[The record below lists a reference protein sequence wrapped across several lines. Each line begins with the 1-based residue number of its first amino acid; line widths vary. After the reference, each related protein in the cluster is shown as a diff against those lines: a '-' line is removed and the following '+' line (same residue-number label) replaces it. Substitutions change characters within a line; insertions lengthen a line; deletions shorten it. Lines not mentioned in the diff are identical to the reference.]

1 MDTAEHRMELP
12 KLIEKLREERTK
24 LDDVIA
30 SLEQLEATMAEA
42 KKVVRK
48 KRGRKSMDE
57 AGRKEVSERMK
68 KYWASR
74 RAMQKNA
81 GG

>member
-1 MDTAEHRMELP
+1 MELP
-12 KLIEKLREERTK
+12 DLIEKLRQERAK
-24 LDDVIA
+24 LDDVIG

-57 AGRKEVSERMK
+57 TGRKEVSERMK
-68 KYWASR
+68 KYWTSR
-74 RAMQKNA
+74 RATQQNA
-81 GG
+81 SG

>member
-1 MDTAEHRMELP
+1 MELP
-12 KLIEKLREERTK
+12 KLIEKLREERAK

-30 SLEQLEATMAEA
+30 SLEQMDATMAEA
-42 KKVVRK
+42 RKVVRK

-68 KYWASR
+68 RYWASR
-74 RAMQKNA
+74 RTARQQNA
-81 GG
+81 QLGGD

>member
-1 MDTAEHRMELP
+1 MELP
-12 KLIEKLREERTK
+12 ILLEKLRAERAK
-24 LDDVIA
+24 LDDIIA
-30 SLEQLEATMAEA
+30 SLEGLDATMAEA
-42 KKVVRK
+42 RKVVRK

-74 RAMQKNA
+74 RARQQNVVS
-81 GG
+81 

>member
-1 MDTAEHRMELP
+1 MELP
-12 KLIEKLREERTK
+12 KLIEKLREERTR

-30 SLEQLEATMAEA
+30 SLEQLDATMAEA

-74 RAMQKNA
+74 RAKLQNV
-81 GG
+81 

>member
-1 MDTAEHRMELP
+1 MELP
-12 KLIEKLREERTK
+12 KLIEKLREERAR
-24 LDDVIA
+24 LDEVIG
-30 SLEQLEATMAEA
+30 SLEQLEATMTEA
-42 KKVVRK
+42 RKFVRK

-74 RAMQKNA
+74 RALHQNA
-81 GG
+81 G